1 MLIADFVICFSSCTG
16 VCNAGFIFDIG
27 AKEITKTCDETTGMW
42 NEIEDFQ
49 DCVRKLLLLLVM
61 MMLLFIYDLS
71 SILKSQSN
79 PFLEVG
85 GG

>member
-1 MLIADFVICFSSCTG
+1 MLIADFVLCFSSCTG

-49 DCVRKLLLLLVM
+49 DCVRKLL
-61 MMLLFIYDLS
+61 
-71 SILKSQSN
+71 
-79 PFLEVG
+79 
-85 GG
+85 